1 MRLDRTTHATARY
14 IPSHCIGIACRR
26 TILHRGFATIQD
38 DILLRLLFT
47 VGFVNVQLSGI

>member
-1 MRLDRTTHATARY
+1 MLNAARY

-38 DILLRLLFT
+38 DILLGLLFT